1 MRRDHDAAEGA
12 AMKVI
17 ASTDRAFKVMV
28 KRITT
33 RSNLQGG
40 AVETTVRT
48 ILSAVARGGDQALV
62 RYTKKYDKVSLKPPQ
77 FRVSPE
83 QVKEAYYQIRKE
95 EGDAL
100 RYAAQRIMAFHERQ
114 RSKTWMYQDN
124 GATLG
129 QVVVPLD
136 AVGLYVPGGK
146 AVYPSSVLMCA
157 IPAKVAGV
165 KRVVMCTPA
174 SKVGISPYLLVAA
187 DIAGVDEV
195 YRIGGAQA
203 IAAMAYGTKTI
214 ARVDKIVG
222 PGNIFVARAKRLLYG
237 TVDIDMIA
245 GPSELL
251 VIADEA
257 ANPVHVAADLLCEA
271 EHDEEARVYLVTTS
285 DRLAKEVVRQVQDQL
300 KRLNR
305 MKIVAKS
312 LARYAVAFVVASME
326 EAIDLANDI
335 APEHLTLS
343 VDRPFDYLEKVRHAG
358 ALFLGRYTPPAVADY
373 VAGPNHV
380 LPTGGTARFFSP
392 LSFDDY
398 VKKSNIIAYSKEELV
413 KVRDHLS
420 RIAHMEGLD
429 AHAKSVESRQV

>member
-1 MRRDHDAAEGA
+1 
-12 AMKVI
+12 MKVLM
-17 ASTDRAFKVMV
+17 SSDRAFKAALRRV
-28 KRITT
+28 TS

-40 AVETTVRT
+40 KVEAAVRT
-48 ILSAVARGGDQALV
+48 ILKAVARGGDNAV
-62 RYTKKYDKVSLKPPQ
+62 IRYTKKFDRVSLKPVQ
-77 FRVSPE
+77 FRVGP
-83 QVKEAYYQIRKE
+83 QQIKEAYYQIRKE

-114 RSKTWMYQDN
+114 RTKTWMYQDN

-129 QVVVPLD
+129 QMVMPLD

-146 AVYPSSVLMCA
+146 AVYPSSVLMAA

-165 KRVVMCTPA
+165 KRVVMCTPTPR
-174 SKVGISPYLLVAA
+174 GEMSPYLLVAA

-195 YRIGGAQA
+195 YRIGGVQA
-203 IAAMAYGTKTI
+203 IGALAYGTKTI

-222 PGNIFVARAKRLLYG
+222 PGNAFVTTAKRLLYG
-237 TVDIDMIA
+237 TVSLDMVA

-251 VIADEA
+251 VIADDD
-257 ANPVHVAADLLCEA
+257 ANASHVAADLLCEA
-271 EHDEEARVYLVTTS
+271 EHDEDAQVYLVTTS
-285 DRLAKEVVRQVQDQL
+285 ERLAKNVARLVQEQL
-300 KRLNR
+300 KK
-305 MKIVAKS
+305 MKREKIISKS
-312 LARYAVAFVVASME
+312 LARHAVAFIVSSMA

-343 VDRPFDYLEKVRHAG
+343 VERPFDYLEKVRHAG
-358 ALFLGRYTPPAVADY
+358 ALFLGRYTPPAIADY

-398 VKKSNIIAYSKEELV
+398 VKKSNIISYTKEELV
-413 KVRDHLS
+413 KVKDHVS
-420 RIAHMEGLD
+420 RIAQMEGLD
-429 AHAKSVESRQV
+429 AHLKSVESRYL

>member
-1 MRRDHDAAEGA
+1 
-12 AMKVI
+12 MKVLM
-17 ASTDRAFKVMV
+17 SSDRAFKAALRRV
-28 KRITT
+28 TS

-40 AVETTVRT
+40 KVEAAVRT
-48 ILSAVARGGDQALV
+48 ILKAVARGGDNAV
-62 RYTKKYDKVSLKPPQ
+62 IRYTKKFDRVSLKPVQ
-77 FRVSPE
+77 FRVGP
-83 QVKEAYYQIRKE
+83 QQIKEAYYQIRKE

-114 RSKTWMYQDN
+114 RTKTWMYQDN

-129 QVVVPLD
+129 QMVMPLD

-146 AVYPSSVLMCA
+146 AVYPSSVLMAA

-165 KRVVMCTPA
+165 KRVVMCTPTPR
-174 SKVGISPYLLVAA
+174 GEMSPYLLVAA

-195 YRIGGAQA
+195 YRIGGVQA
-203 IAAMAYGTKTI
+203 IGALAYGTKTI

-222 PGNIFVARAKRLLYG
+222 PGNAFVTTAKRLLYG
-237 TVDIDMIA
+237 TVALDMVA

-251 VIADEA
+251 VIADDD
-257 ANPVHVAADLLCEA
+257 ANASHVAADLLCEA
-271 EHDEEARVYLVTTS
+271 EHDEDAQVYLVTTS
-285 DRLAKEVVRQVQDQL
+285 ERLAKNVARLVQEQL
-300 KRLNR
+300 KK
-305 MKIVAKS
+305 MKREKIISKS
-312 LARYAVAFVVASME
+312 LARHAVAFIVSSMA

-343 VDRPFDYLEKVRHAG
+343 VERPFDYLEKVRHAG
-358 ALFLGRYTPPAVADY
+358 ALFLGRYTPPAIADY

-398 VKKSNIIAYSKEELV
+398 VKKSNIIAYTKEELV
-413 KVRDHLS
+413 KVKDHLS
-420 RIAHMEGLD
+420 RIAQMEGLD
-429 AHAKSVESRQV
+429 AHLKSVESRYL

>member
-1 MRRDHDAAEGA
+1 
-12 AMKVI
+12 MKVI
-17 ASTDRAFKVMV
+17 SSADRAFKATV
-28 KRITT
+28 KRITS

-40 AVETTVRT
+40 AVETAVKT
-48 ILSAVARGGDQALV
+48 ILKAVERRGDQALV
-62 RYTKKYDKVSLKPPQ
+62 RYTKKFDKVALKPPQ
-77 FRVSPE
+77 FRISPE

-129 QVVVPLD
+129 QVVMPLD

-157 IPAKVAGV
+157 IPAKVASV

-174 SKVGISPYLLVAA
+174 SKGGISPYLLVAA

-214 ARVDKIVG
+214 TRVDKIVG
-222 PGNIFVARAKRLLYG
+222 PGNIFVATAKRLLYG

-257 ANPVHVAADLLCEA
+257 ANPSHVAADLLCEA

-285 DRLAKEVVRQVQDQL
+285 DRLAKDVVRQVQEQL
-300 KRLNR
+300 KRLKR
-305 MKIVAKS
+305 EKIVAKS
-312 LARYAVAFVVASME
+312 ISRHAVALVVTSME

-398 VKKSNIIAYSKEELV
+398 VRKTNIIAYSKEELTKV
-413 KVRDHLS
+413 KDHLS
-420 RIAHMEGLD
+420 RIAQMEGLD
-429 AHAKSVESRQV
+429 AHAKSVESRYQ